1 VNPLPDYPS
10 EMSGLVDDV
19 DAELREHFFLARQA
33 LLQGPSPEVA
43 SAHLVAITEAAHL
56 LASTPDARPTAS
68 RSRARGGH
76 EGVRTKMR
84 RLALGVA
91 IAAIVGVVS
100 TAGLAVA
107 GVGLPSVAV
116 TAFDKH
122 GLSLP
127 TQATADHSSQAPSLP
142 DASQHGQDVKAVA
155 TDGTTG
161 CEQGQAVSAVANSK
175 QQAAHAGTHA
185 QNAANA
191 ADPCTQGDS
200 STESGAS
207 SATTSGA
214 GWQATNPTGYGKDS
228 HPTDG
233 TSGQATNPTGVGKDN
248 HPTDGASGQATNP
261 TGYGKD
267 NHPGP

>member
-1 VNPLPDYPS
+1 MNVSPDYPFDMRS
-10 EMSGLVDDV
+10 LGDDV
-19 DAELREHFFLARQA
+19 DPELKEHLHLARLA
-33 LLQGPSPEVA
+33 LLQGPPPEVA
-43 SAHLVAITEAAHL
+43 SAHLLAITEAAHL
-56 LASTPDARPTAS
+56 LASTPDARPIAS
-68 RSRARGGH
+68 RSGARGGL
-76 EGVRTKMR
+76 ERVRMKMR
-84 RLALGVA
+84 KLALGVA
-91 IAAIVGVVS
+91 IAAITGVVA
-100 TAGLAVA
+100 TAGLAFA
-107 GVGLPSVAV
+107 GVSLPAVAV

-122 GLSLP
+122 GLSLS
-127 TQATADHSSQAPSLP
+127 TKATADHSLQAPSLP

-161 CEQGQAVSAVANSK
+161 CQHGQEVAAIASGN
-175 QQAAHAGTHA
+175 QQASHAGTHA

-191 ADPCTQGDS
+191 PDPCTQGGS

-248 HPTDGASGQATNP
+248 HP
-261 TGYGKD
+261 
-267 NHPGP
+267 GP